1 MDDNVGA
8 LLSSVKQKPN
18 INRHGYITQAAK
30 QM

>member
-8 LLSSVKQKPN
+8 LMSRVKQKPN
-18 INRHGYITQAAK
+18 IDRHGYITLPAK